1 MENNVNVNECEKF
14 NLVFNKRITKVL
26 KIFYYILF
34 AMMSVLTILFFFDI
48 KFVMLGLNIIA
59 WDMVAIAIYFLVK
72 MGQLA
77 SRINAVLGGIV
88 VIALMLLE
96 ITVGIFLL
104 AFLHPSYTEKTEPQ
118 THRTFVTEA
127 HISMLNKGT
136 VKLYERF
143 GPFLLACNVD
153 EYVGDITH
161 LEEEYRSVH
170 VSDDG
175 KFIVVHYFFLKPEFY
190 VPLE

>member
-1 MENNVNVNECEKF
+1 MENNVNECEKF

-77 SRINAVLGGIV
+77 SRINEVLGGIV

-96 ITVGIFLL
+96 ITVGIFLF
-104 AFLHPSYTEKTEPQ
+104 AFLHPLYTEKTEPQ
-118 THRTFVTEA
+118 THRTFVTEEYR
-127 HISMLNKGT
+127 SMLQKGT

-143 GPFLLACNVD
+143 GPFLLDCNVD